1 MAEIITDENILGIR
15 ADEIDIRKQNKEMR
29 ETILELK
36 QTIRE
41 KNLKCLTGPQI
52 GKPYRIMAINFNGDI
67 RSFVNP
73 IITNVKGFE
82 LSKEVCSSIPGKTFI
97 RPRNNQVEVAYQT
110 PLGKL
115 ESKKFLGLAAMVAQH
130 GIDHLDGLLL
140 SDIGLEID
148 EDYEN
153 ASEEE
158 KMEVIKMYLDSLDV
172 KQKELDKEIKEDKD
186 LNQLNEAIDFIEKV
200 QKGEVQ
206 VTQQTVEL
214 DNEVNNND
222 GNESTTRI
230 TDDNNTSKNS

>member
-1 MAEIITDENILGIR
+1 MVEIITDEAILGVR
-15 ADEIDIRKQNKEMR
+15 SDEIDTRKQNKDMR
-29 ETILELK
+29 ETIVELK
-36 QTIRE
+36 NIIRE
-41 KNLKCLTGPQI
+41 KNLKCLTAPQI
-52 GKPYRIMAINFNGDI
+52 GKHYRIMAINFNGDV
-67 RSFVNP
+67 RSFINP

-97 RPRNNQVEVAYQT
+97 RPRHNQVEVAYQT

-115 ESKKFLGLAAMVAQH
+115 ESRKFLGLAAMVFQH
-130 GIDHLDGLLL
+130 GLDHLDGLLL

-206 VTQQTVEL
+206 VTQQVVEL
-214 DNEVNNND
+214 DNEENNG

-230 TDDNNTSKNS
+230 TDDNNTSKDS